1 MCETEGKTKRFLSM
15 LLELDKFTV
24 RYGRHEALNEVS
36 VSLDSKALGILGPNG
51 AGKSTLI
58 RALLGLVP
66 VNGGEAH
73 FDDLD
78 VRREGKRIR
87 EMIGYMPEHESYLPG
102 MTAIRFLRFMGE
114 MCGLPAA
121 AAMERAHEVLFYVG
135 LGEVRY
141 RPVDGLSYGLH
152 QKVRLAQ
159 ALIHGPKILILDEP
173 TNGLDP
179 TARDEMLGLIRDM
192 ISHSESK
199 VVMCS
204 HLLKDIETCCEEALV
219 LKKGRV
225 VAAGNIEAMK
235 QTCPNVFEMRIKGN
249 LDRFMAA
256 LSELG
261 CECRLGERDALQVT
275 VRDGVTPQA
284 FFEIARNQGTQIRH
298 FYAKKDTLED
308 VFLKA
313 IEDEIPPSA
322 PNGEAKDAYA
332 RL

>member
-1 MCETEGKTKRFLSM
+1 M
-15 LLELDKFTV
+15 LLELDKLTV
-24 RYGRHEALNEVS
+24 RYGRLEALDAVS
-36 VSLDSKALGILGPNG
+36 VALDSKALGILGPNG

-58 RALLGLVP
+58 RALLGLLP
-66 VNGGEAH
+66 INGGEAR
-73 FDDLD
+73 FEGLD
-78 VRREGKRIR
+78 ARREGKRIR

-114 MCGLPAA
+114 MCGLPAP

-179 TARDEMLGLIRDM
+179 TARDEMLALIRDM
-192 ISHSESK
+192 IAHSGSK

-204 HLLKDIETCCEEALV
+204 HLLKDVETCCEEVLV

-225 VAAGNIEAMK
+225 VASGNIEAMK
-235 QTCPNVFEMRIKGN
+235 RTSQSVFEMRIKGN

-256 LSELG
+256 LCELG
-261 CECRLGERDALQVT
+261 CECRLNERDALQVT
-275 VRDGVTPQA
+275 IRDGVTPQS
-284 FFEIARNQGTQIRH
+284 FFEIARNQGIQIRH

-313 IEDEIPPSA
+313 LEDEIPPPPTA
-322 PNGEAKDAYA
+322 NGETKDLHA